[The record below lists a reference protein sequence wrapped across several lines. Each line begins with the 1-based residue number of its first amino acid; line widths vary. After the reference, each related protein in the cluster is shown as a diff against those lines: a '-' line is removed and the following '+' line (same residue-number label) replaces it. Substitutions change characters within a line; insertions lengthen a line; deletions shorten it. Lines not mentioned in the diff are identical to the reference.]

1 MCQKSTH
8 PAPSR
13 QFVTVDK
20 AAHMAISRPK
30 FLTALV
36 ATSALVLTGCSGGSE
51 DGGAGDDTYSVGIN
65 QLVQHPALDD
75 ATAGFK
81 EAFDEAGVEVEFEE
95 QNANGEQATAL
106 TIAQQ
111 FAADDLDLALAVATP
126 AAQAMAQNLLDIPL
140 LFTAVT
146 DPVSAELV
154 ESMEAP
160 GSNVTG
166 TSDEAPIERQ
176 LELLKEIVPDAERV
190 GIVHASGEVN
200 SEVQVE
206 QATEAAGPLDL
217 EISTQTVTTVNEI
230 QQAVEALGDVDAIY
244 VPTDNMVVSGIS
256 SLVQVAESKQIPVI
270 AAEEGTV
277 EGGAVATLGI
287 DYTELGRQ
295 TGEMALRILQDDEDP
310 AEMPVETAAEFTYV
324 VNEAAAER
332 QGVTIPEDILAE
344 AERK

>member
-1 MCQKSTH
+1 M
-8 PAPSR
+8 AFSR
-13 QFVTVDK
+13 ATLFTG
-20 AAHMAISRPK
+20 
-30 FLTALV
+30 LV
-36 ATSALVLTGCSGGSE
+36 ATSALVLAGCTGGSDDDAA
-51 DGGAGDDTYSVGIN
+51 DGGAESYSIGIN
-65 QLVQHPALDD
+65 QLVQHPALDA

-81 EAFDEAGVEVEFEE
+81 EAFSDAGVEVEFNE

-111 FAADDLDLALAVATP
+111 FAADDLDLTLAVATP
-126 AAQAMAQNLLDIPL
+126 AAQAMAQNIINIPL

-154 ESMEAP
+154 DSMEAP
-160 GSNVTG
+160 GANVTG
-166 TSDEAPIERQ
+166 TSDAAPIDEQ
-176 LELLKEIVPDAERV
+176 LELLKEIVPGAERV
-190 GIVHASGEVN
+190 GIVYASGEVN
-200 SEVQVE
+200 SQVQVD
-206 QATEAAGPLDL
+206 QAEEAAGPLDL
-217 EISTQTVTTVNEI
+217 EIVTQTVTTVNEI

-244 VPTDNMVVSGIS
+244 VPTDNMVVSGIA
-256 SLVQVAESKQIPVI
+256 SLVQVAETKQIPVI

-295 TGEMALRILQDDEDP
+295 TGEMALRILRDGEDP
-310 AEMPVETAAEFTYV
+310 ATMPVETATEFTYV

-332 QGVTIPEDILAE
+332 QGVTIPEDVLAE

>member
-1 MCQKSTH
+1 M
-8 PAPSR
+8 AFSR
-13 QFVTVDK
+13 ATLFTG
-20 AAHMAISRPK
+20 
-30 FLTALV
+30 LV
-36 ATSALVLTGCSGGSE
+36 ATSALVLAGCTGGS
-51 DGGAGDDTYSVGIN
+51 DDDAAGGGGESYTIGIN
-65 QLVQHPALDD
+65 QLVQHPALDA

-81 EAFDEAGVEVEFEE
+81 EAFADAGVEVEFNE

-111 FAADDLDLALAVATP
+111 FAADDLDLTLAVATP
-126 AAQAMAQNLLDIPL
+126 AAQAMAQNIINIPL

-154 ESMEAP
+154 DSMEEP
-160 GSNVTG
+160 GANVTG
-166 TSDEAPIERQ
+166 TSDAAPIDEQ

-190 GIVHASGEVN
+190 GIVYASGEVN
-200 SEVQVE
+200 SQVQVD
-206 QATEAAGPLDL
+206 QAEEAAGPLGL
-217 EISTQTVTTVNEI
+217 EIVTQTVTTVNEI

-244 VPTDNMVVSGIS
+244 VPTDNMVVSGIA

-295 TGEMALRILQDDEDP
+295 TGEMALRILRDGEDP
-310 AEMPVETAAEFTYV
+310 ATMPVETATEFTYV

-344 AERK
+344 AEKK